1 MKASFIDRQMNMK
14 TGMKFLA
21 AGAVVAACIS
31 SCGLFQGGEVR
42 FREYESHVEESPAAG
57 GQNKVT
63 IDIVLSVPEKG
74 TCRQAIDAITGDI
87 IREALGED
95 YAGMD
100 VQEAIDGFTADIV
113 GNYNE
118 TAVEFAE
125 EFNKEGDEWSGTF
138 EWTYDIKGRKE
149 GEYRNWISY
158 TVDTYSYLGGAH
170 GGSVCSGLNF
180 DRKSGKLLS
189 EDDIFVYGYEETLN
203 NALRSHLKS
212 SLEEDRY
219 GMLFDTDIT
228 PNGNFVLSSYGIT
241 YIYGQYEIGP
251 YTAGIIKV
259 SVPWDEIQ
267 SILR

>member
-1 MKASFIDRQMNMK
+1 MSMK
-14 TGMKFLA
+14 TGMKILT
-21 AGAVVAACIS
+21 AGAIAAACIS
-31 SCGLFQGGEVR
+31 SCGLFQGGEVG

-74 TCRQAIDAITGDI
+74 TGRQAMDAITGDI
-87 IREALGED
+87 LREALGED

-100 VQEAIDGFTADIV
+100 VREAIDSFTADIV
-113 GNYNE
+113 RNYNE
-118 TAVEFAE
+118 TAVKFAE
-125 EFNKEGDEWSGTF
+125 EFSRDADDWSGTF
-138 EWTYDIKGRKE
+138 EWTYDIKGSKE

-170 GGSVCSGLNF
+170 GGSVCRGLNF
-180 DRKSGKLLS
+180 DRKSGKLLA

-251 YTAGIIKV
+251 YAAGIIKV

-267 SILR
+267 SIVR